1 MVIAVHSGGAIPLFS
16 LEQRL
21 HDSMSKFLYK
31 IFEGIICH
39 SVCLSEEGW
48 SKLLIDMFHLVP
60 CTLMCTCC
68 SKSIAVVPLSLLRS
82 ILPALL
88 SHLGCHQ
95 SDRLDCNTHAASSQ
109 AAHPCLL
116 QQLRQKE
123 EDN

>member
-1 MVIAVHSGGAIPLFS
+1 
-16 LEQRL
+16 
-21 HDSMSKFLYK
+21 
-31 IFEGIICH
+31 
-39 SVCLSEEGW
+39 
-48 SKLLIDMFHLVP
+48 
-60 CTLMCTCC
+60 
-68 SKSIAVVPLSLLRS
+68 VVPLSLLRS